1 MPDVSLPLRVVGI
14 EILIPEP
21 EVGIDHNWV
30 AGFGFSEVGFVRNSD
45 FNSNLAKDEKKL
57 FALLIY
63 QLLFSVKYKMYTL
76 FIFYKHAVYK
86 HARLQIA
93 HILSTL

>member
-1 MPDVSLPLRVVGI
+1 MLYNYVASVIRVVGI

-63 QLLFSVKYKMYTL
+63 QLSFSVKKKYIFKI
-76 FIFYKHAVYK
+76 FIANVY
-86 HARLQIA
+86 HDF
-93 HILSTL
+93 